1 MQALRPNPQAMP
13 QQPGPSMP
21 KMATGGQPPVYTH
34 HVVDPR
40 RNNAIMGKYQSAV
53 TARRAADR
61 LDNQYGAYRYR
72 VQPIPKP
79 NATSTHDIDLEER
92 KL

>member
-1 MQALRPNPQAMP
+1 
-13 QQPGPSMP
+13 
-21 KMATGGQPPVYTH
+21 
-34 HVVDPR
+34 
-40 RNNAIMGKYQSAV
+40 MGKYQSAV